1 METVAYLL
9 SLGSGRTFSLRQSLS
24 ISNCADE
31 LGIENAAVWR
41 EEACNAASSDTATLT
56 LKISVSM

>member
-9 SLGSGRTFSLRQSLS
+9 SLGSGKTFSLRQGLS

-31 LGIENAAVWR
+31 LGIENAAV
-41 EEACNAASSDTATLT
+41 
-56 LKISVSM
+56 